1 MSTTKNFKKQ
11 LNDINEGTPM
21 FKSINFS
28 EIGDEYYTNTKPS
41 SQKKNETENSDILFF
56 SGFFGK
62 NSQNEENSN
71 EKNVTSIMF
80 SQFNESESN
89 KQNSEETKL
98 KPTNIRK
105 SYSNLTFLKTKEGNL
120 NNTPSKRNV
129 QSTLQIELQKI
140 EEEKKKIEKIRM
152 MNKKNLS
159 NLLGNQPKKVK
170 FLNEKRMENSK
181 IKYKTNGFNRNN
193 NENVNLNVNIVLSKR
208 SPIGINQK
216 KMEKKEKLEK
226 NDEISELST
235 SFSKICSV
243 TLNENSQNS
252 RVGQNFNQ
260 IKEKTIGKPLKI
272 NASHSKSPNKYPKTH
287 SIRVHF
293 NEETRNKPV
302 NLNLNQT
309 FNKNSSFISKTS
321 KTNQSIC
328 DLSNFNSSKT
338 LQKTSRSVVLKKGNL
353 KSDLN
358 LKRNSEKEKVNN
370 IISFDD
376 ALKKLDKYKK

>member
-28 EIGDEYYTNTKPS
+28 EIGDEYYTNTKTS

-62 NSQNEENSN
+62 NTKNEDYST
-71 EKNVTSIMF
+71 EKKVTSIIF
-80 SQFNESESN
+80 SQFNESEG
-89 KQNSEETKL
+89 TKD
-98 KPTNIRK
+98 KPMSIRK
-105 SYSNLTFLKTKEGNL
+105 SYSNLTFPIPKTKEGNL

-216 KMEKKEKLEK
+216 KTEKKEKIEK

-235 SFSKICSV
+235 SFSKICSI
-243 TLNENSQNS
+243 TLNENNHNH
-252 RVGQNFNQ
+252 RFGHNLHKNQ
-260 IKEKTIGKPLKI
+260 EKTIGKPLKI

-293 NEETRNKPV
+293 NEETRNKPINV
-302 NLNLNQT
+302 NLNQT

-321 KTNQSIC
+321 KTNQSAC

-338 LQKTSRSVVLKKGNL
+338 LQKTSRSVFLKKGSI

-358 LKRNSEKEKVNN
+358 LKGKSEKEKVNH
-370 IISFDD
+370 IISLDD